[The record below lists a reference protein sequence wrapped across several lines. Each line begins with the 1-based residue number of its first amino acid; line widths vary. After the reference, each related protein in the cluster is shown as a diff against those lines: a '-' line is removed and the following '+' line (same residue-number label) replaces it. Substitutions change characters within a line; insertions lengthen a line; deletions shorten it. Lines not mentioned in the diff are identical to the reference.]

1 MLFLSCGKTRRGR
14 KKKTFLKQICCQSQ
28 STGVTRCSEAGPVNA
43 CKTQSA
49 RPDCNYAGTNML
61 FKMSHYELM
70 LHCQSPVCF
79 CPTVLDS
86 LQKVWLMFG
95 RRGMTGGL
103 SEQVDAAHRWEELY
117 TDAPVKTERSP
128 SLQIQVLF
136 SESIYLFSESINHFC
151 CLCTQPF
158 RCSELSCEASWFLA
172 LQVVLSARD
181 LTSVSRGC
189 KFEPRGDVGWA
200 YQVRWSI

>member
-1 MLFLSCGKTRRGR
+1 MLCYFCPVGKQEEGG
-14 KKKTFLKQICCQSQ
+14 KKTFLKQICCQSQ

-86 LQKVWLMFG
+86 LQKVCLMFG

-103 SEQVDAAHRWEELY
+103 SEQVDAAHRWEE
-117 TDAPVKTERSP
+117 RSP

-136 SESIYLFSESINHFC
+136 SELISGFCHNLFC
-151 CLCTQPF
+151 CLACGL
-158 RCSELSCEASWFLA
+158 SDALSCRVKPAGFSLC
-172 LQVVLSARD
+172 R
-181 LTSVSRGC
+181 
-189 KFEPRGDVGWA
+189 
-200 YQVRWSI
+200 

>member
-1 MLFLSCGKTRRGR
+1 MLCYFCPVGKQEEGG
-14 KKKTFLKQICCQSQ
+14 KKKHFLKQICCQSQ

-86 LQKVWLMFG
+86 LQKVGLIFG
-95 RRGMTGGL
+95 RRGLTGGL
-103 SEQVDAAHRWEELY
+103 SEQVNAAHRWDEIY

-128 SLQIQVLF
+128 SLQIQVF
-136 SESIYLFSESINHFC
+136 SELISSFYHNLFLPSLHAAFPMSCRVKPAGFS
-151 CLCTQPF
+151 LC
-158 RCSELSCEASWFLA
+158 R
-172 LQVVLSARD
+172 
-181 LTSVSRGC
+181 
-189 KFEPRGDVGWA
+189 
-200 YQVRWSI
+200 

>member
-14 KKKTFLKQICCQSQ
+14 RKKTFLKQICCQSQ

-86 LQKVWLMFG
+86 LQKVRLILG
-95 RRGMTGGL
+95 RMTGGL
-103 SEQVDAAHRWEELY
+103 SEQGDAAHRWDEIY
-117 TDAPVKTERSP
+117 SDAPVITERSP
-128 SLQIQVLF
+128 SLQIQVLSSEWISGF
-136 SESIYLFSESINHFC
+136 SHNLFAVFARSLSDALSRRVKPAGFS
-151 CLCTQPF
+151 LC
-158 RCSELSCEASWFLA
+158 R
-172 LQVVLSARD
+172 
-181 LTSVSRGC
+181 
-189 KFEPRGDVGWA
+189 
-200 YQVRWSI
+200 

>member
-14 KKKTFLKQICCQSQ
+14 NFFFFPKQICCQSQ

-79 CPTVLDS
+79 CLTALDS
-86 LQKVWLMFG
+86 LQKVWLILG
-95 RRGMTGGL
+95 RRAMTGGL
-103 SEQVDAAHRWEELY
+103 SEQVDAAHWWDEIY
-117 TDAPVKTERSP
+117 TDAPVNTERSP

-136 SESIYLFSESINHFC
+136 SELICGFYHSLV
-151 CLCTQPF
+151 L
-158 RCSELSCEASWFLA
+158 LA
-172 LQVVLSARD
+172 LHAAFPMLWVVVWSQL
-181 LTSVSRGC
+181 VSRSAGC
-189 KFEPRGDVGWA
+189 SVNSWLNLSVQRL
-200 YQVRWSI
+200 

>member
-14 KKKTFLKQICCQSQ
+14 GGKKQHFLKQICCQSQ

-86 LQKVWLMFG
+86 LQKVWLILG

-103 SEQVDAAHRWEELY
+103 SEQVNAS
-117 TDAPVKTERSP
+117 PVKSDLHRRASENREI
-128 SLQIQVLF
+128 SLITHSVFF
-136 SESIYLFSESINHFC
+136 S
-151 CLCTQPF
+151 
-158 RCSELSCEASWFLA
+158 SELISGF
-172 LQVVLSARD
+172 
-181 LTSVSRGC
+181 
-189 KFEPRGDVGWA
+189 
-200 YQVRWSI
+200 

>member
-14 KKKTFLKQICCQSQ
+14 EKKTFLKQICCQSQ

-43 CKTQSA
+43 CTTQSA

-86 LQKVWLMFG
+86 LQKVRLILG
-95 RRGMTGGL
+95 RRYDGVSRLMQLPGEMRSTRRT
-103 SEQVDAAHRWEELY
+103 SENRGF
-117 TDAPVKTERSP
+117 P
-128 SLQIQVLF
+128 SLQIQVLS
-136 SESIYLFSESINHFC
+136 SEWLSGFCHNLFC
-151 CLCTQPF
+151 CLVF
-158 RCSELSCEASWFLA
+158 ARSRSDALSRRVKPAGFSLC
-172 LQVVLSARD
+172 R
-181 LTSVSRGC
+181 
-189 KFEPRGDVGWA
+189 
-200 YQVRWSI
+200 